1 MKRIRPGGPIFDHPF
16 LTKNICETKFLVA
29 HESNRA
35 RVVWGPLGV
44 CTHTVANTPTLEEDG
59 LEDLSSSR
67 QVRPS
72 SDVISST
79 SSSRLV
85 HPSVDLLLEAV
96 GSLPLARQS
105 LAK

>member
-29 HESNRA
+29 PEFNRA
-35 RVVWGPLGV
+35 RVVWGSLGV
-44 CTHTVANTPTLEEDG
+44 CMHTVANISTLEEDG
-59 LEDLSSSR
+59 LEDLLSLR
-67 QVRPS
+67 QMCSS

-85 HPSVDLLLEAV
+85 HPSVDLLLETV
-96 GSLPLARQS
+96 GSLS
-105 LAK
+105 LA